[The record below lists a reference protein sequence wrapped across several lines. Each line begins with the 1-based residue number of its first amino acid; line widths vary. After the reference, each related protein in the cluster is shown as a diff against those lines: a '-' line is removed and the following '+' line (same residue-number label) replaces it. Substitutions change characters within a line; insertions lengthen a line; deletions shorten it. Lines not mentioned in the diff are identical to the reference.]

1 MHPFP
6 EIDIPEDIYG
16 MEDFGPA
23 DTNVQNTNHIDEGL
37 KTDIDL
43 ASSIFHQEYEEFE
56 LRIFHRKNRFT
67 IQYLFY
73 LFLLPNN
80 YLNTLVCSCDRLL
93 LQDWLRGKQRF
104 SYCGRFSCCRKI
116 SHH

>member
-6 EIDIPEDIYG
+6 EISIPEDIYG

-23 DTNVQNTNHIDEGL
+23 DTNVQNAAHNIDEGP
-37 KTDIDL
+37 KTAIDL
-43 ASSIFHQEYEEFE
+43 ASSVFHQEYEEFE

-73 LFLLPNN
+73 LFLPNN
-80 YLNTLVCSCDRLL
+80 YLDILVCSCDRIL
-93 LQDWLRGKQRF
+93 LQDWL
-104 SYCGRFSCCRKI
+104 
-116 SHH
+116 